1 MQSNKDGKVIG
12 SSNSRYSTSSYVMA
26 THTRYPGNKPQLDI
40 LSLSNVMSYWFAA
53 VYFYF
58 DHQCRVW
65 FGYPCEVWSYS
76 TVPDLILIPISFI
89 SCLVAL
95 CELEVDFGRV
105 IGKQKVFVV
114 SPLSDSY
121 FLHKYHD
128 DAIFIRVLRSSCVHQ
143 VCPYHCTL
151 LYRML
156 N

>member
-1 MQSNKDGKVIG
+1 MAKSSSYQILTLFQKCKAIKMESKGFVIG

-26 THTRYPGNKPQLDI
+26 THPRYPGNKPQLARIEYFAKLDI
-40 LSLSNVMSYWFAA
+40 LSLMSYWFAA

-76 TVPDLILIPISFI
+76 TVPDLIFIPISFI
-89 SCLVAL
+89 SCRVAL

-114 SPLSDSY
+114 SPLSDS
-121 FLHKYHD
+121 
-128 DAIFIRVLRSSCVHQ
+128 
-143 VCPYHCTL
+143 
-151 LYRML
+151 
-156 N
+156 